1 MFLHASIQ
9 WYCAI
14 SVFLLCGIAVLAQKS
29 KADPLLNTDDA
40 SITAAHRCQLE
51 SAYSHS
57 TSGTWSYQVTPACN
71 FSENLEISVGY
82 HASKDVDNVHGF
94 SAQAKT
100 VLKPMNQFWG
110 IASSLM
116 LSQDEQS
123 QHSSD
128 LDWFLNLPMSFNLA
142 PRLELDTNLGY
153 QYAPDH
159 SRLIRWGVATHYSL
173 NDRWALSAE
182 TYNQDRDAPFF
193 QTAVHYSLIPNI
205 ITLEATFGDRFNAFR
220 QRWFGLGLS
229 YTP

>member
-1 MFLHASIQ
+1 
-9 WYCAI
+9 
-14 SVFLLCGIAVLAQKS
+14 
-29 KADPLLNTDDA
+29 
-40 SITAAHRCQLE
+40 
-51 SAYSHS
+51 
-57 TSGTWSYQVTPACN
+57 
-71 FSENLEISVGY
+71 
-82 HASKDVDNVHGF
+82 
-94 SAQAKT
+94 
-100 VLKPMNQFWG
+100 MNQFWG

-193 QTAVHYSLIPNI
+193 QTAVHYRLIPNI

>member
-14 SVFLLCGIAVLAQKS
+14 SVFLLCGIVVLAQKS

-57 TSGTWSYQVTPACN
+57 TAGTWSYQVAPACN
-71 FSENLEISVGY
+71 FAENLELSVGY
-82 HASKDVDNVHGF
+82 HASKDIDNVHGF

-100 VLKPMNQFWG
+100 VLKPMGHFWG

-116 LSQDEQS
+116 LSQDDQS
-123 QHSSD
+123 QHFSD
-128 LDWFLNLPMSFNLA
+128 LDWFLNLPMSFNLSPHLA
-142 PRLELDTNLGY
+142 VDTNLGY
-153 QYAPDH
+153 QYAHDH
-159 SRLIRWGVATHYSL
+159 SHLIRWGIATHYSL
-173 NDRWALSAE
+173 NDRWVLNAE
-182 TYNQDRDAPFF
+182 TYNQDRDSPFF
-193 QTAVHYSLIPNI
+193 QTAAHYSLIPNI
-205 ITLEATFGDRFNAFR
+205 LTFEATFGDRFNAFR